1 MLQMC
6 NHAAF
11 WARSSPL
18 PPLPLCLSLSFLHF
32 PSKAGR
38 RQGQSEKF
46 STSQGITSTSYVT
59 HCVLG
64 RHQSQ
69 LMKGH
74 QLLYRLTRLRQ
85 KSLVERG
92 MFARVH
98 INHSETLAGCACS
111 LLALSSPKKRKRKSM
126 QYPAARLLTFGLTL
140 PRQSR
145 QQRKFRD
152 WHSKRTL
159 RERVEPNGKDGK
171 NHWDSRQQ
179 SLKFN
184 APNHG
189 LLCLN

>member
-18 PPLPLCLSLSFLHF
+18 PPLPLCFSLSFLHF

-111 LLALSSPKKRKRKSM
+111 LLALSSPKKEKTQINAIPRRPPPDFWPDASAPKPPAKEVQGLAQQEDSTRKS
-126 QYPAARLLTFGLTL
+126 
-140 PRQSR
+140 
-145 QQRKFRD
+145 
-152 WHSKRTL
+152 
-159 RERVEPNGKDGK
+159 
-171 NHWDSRQQ
+171 
-179 SLKFN
+179 
-184 APNHG
+184 
-189 LLCLN
+189 

>member
-1 MLQMC
+1 MLQLC

-18 PPLPLCLSLSFLHF
+18 LLLPLCFSLSFLHF
-32 PSKAGR
+32 PCKAGR

-92 MFARVH
+92 MFARAHMSITPKHLRAVH
-98 INHSETLAGCACS
+98 AHFLHCHHQ
-111 LLALSSPKKRKRKSM
+111 KKRKRKSSNT
-126 QYPAARLLTFGLTL
+126 PPTA
-140 PRQSR
+140 S
-145 QQRKFRD
+145 
-152 WHSKRTL
+152 
-159 RERVEPNGKDGK
+159 
-171 NHWDSRQQ
+171 
-179 SLKFN
+179 
-184 APNHG
+184 
-189 LLCLN
+189 